1 MSIQQLLL
9 KSYGGN
15 PIQATGGT
23 KSTPG
28 DGYVYHQ
35 FTSSGSFV
43 VTSGAGEIKYV
54 VIGGGGGGGSDILR
68 KFFQQRRKTHNNSY
82 RKSLITIR

>member
-68 KFFQQRRKTHNNSY
+68 KFFQQRRKNT
-82 RKSLITIR
+82 